1 VGLVQLCILNALLR
15 NFSKQNFTNKN
26 NMMQNILEQFKLT
39 GKKAIVVGG
48 AGDLGKAMVEAVSQA
63 GAQTVVIDFDD
74 RVFKM
79 CEEFTDNGLH
89 VSAIK
94 ADVSKIAEIKASYKT
109 ALEILGGTVDIL
121 INSAGIQRR
130 YPSEDFPEEE
140 WNKVISINLDATFYY
155 CKYAGNTML
164 KNGGG
169 KIINIASL
177 MSFLG
182 GITIPA
188 YAASKGGVGQLTKAL
203 SNDWAAKG
211 ICVNAIAPGYMD
223 TQLNTALINDKKRT
237 EEVFMR
243 VPMKRWGNGEDL
255 KGLTVFLSSSASDYI
270 TGTVI
275 PVDGGYL
282 GR

>member
-1 VGLVQLCILNALLR
+1 
-15 NFSKQNFTNKN
+15 
-26 NMMQNILEQFKLT
+26 MEQNILEKFSLKN
-39 GKKAIVVGG
+39 KKAIVVGG
-48 AGDLGKAMVEAVSQA
+48 AGDLGKAMVEALSQA
-63 GAQTVVIDFDD
+63 GAKTVVIDLDD
-74 RVFKM
+74 RLFKI
-79 CEEFTDNGLH
+79 CEEFKDAGLD
-89 VSAIK
+89 VSPIK
-94 ADVSKIAEIKASYKT
+94 ADVSKVSEIQESYKT
-109 ALEILGGTVDIL
+109 ALELLDGKLDIL

-130 YPSEDFPEEE
+130 YPSEDFPDEE
-140 WNKVISINLDATFYY
+140 WNKVISINLDATFYF

-164 KNGGG
+164 ENGGG

-188 YAASKGGVGQLTKAL
+188 YAASKGGVAQLTKAL

-237 EEVFMR
+237 EEVFLR
-243 VPMKRWGNGEDL
+243 VPMKRWGTGEDL
-255 KGLTVFLSSSASDYI
+255 KGLTVFLASSASDYV
-270 TGTVI
+270 TGCVI

>member
-1 VGLVQLCILNALLR
+1 
-15 NFSKQNFTNKN
+15 
-26 NMMQNILEQFKLT
+26 MNILDKFNLK

-63 GAQTVVIDFDD
+63 GAKTVVIDFDQ
-74 RVFKM
+74 RVFDICDQFKQ
-79 CEEFTDNGLH
+79 EGLE
-89 VSAIK
+89 VSAIR
-94 ADVSKIAEIKASYKT
+94 ADVSDINQIKESY
-109 ALEILGGTVDIL
+109 ANSLEILGGELDIL

-140 WNKVISINLDATFYY
+140 WSKVIAINLDATFYY
-155 CKYAGNTML
+155 CKYAGNTMI

-237 EEVFMR
+237 DEVFMR
-243 VPMKRWGNGEDL
+243 VPMKRWGTGEDL
-255 KGLTVFLSSSASDYI
+255 KGLTVFLASSASDYV
-270 TGTVI
+270 TGCVI

>member
-1 VGLVQLCILNALLR
+1 M
-15 NFSKQNFTNKN
+15 KH
-26 NMMQNILEQFKLT
+26 ILEQFKLT
-39 GKKAIVVGG
+39 NKKAIVVGG
-48 AGDLGKAMVEAVSQA
+48 AGDLGKAMVEAISEA
-63 GAQTVVIDFDD
+63 GAQTVVIDFDEQ
-74 RVFKM
+74 VFEM
-79 CEEFTDNGLH
+79 CEKFNSNGLN
-89 VSAIK
+89 VSPIK
-94 ADVSKIAEIKASYKT
+94 ADISKLSEIKDSYEA

-130 YPSEDFPEEE
+130 YPSEDFPDEE
-140 WNKVISINLDATFYY
+140 WTKVISVNLDATFYY

-188 YAASKGGVGQLTKAL
+188 YAASKGGVAQLTKAL

-211 ICVNAIAPGYMD
+211 ICVNGIAPGYMD

-237 EEVFMR
+237 EEVFNR

-255 KGLTVFLSSSASDYI
+255 KGLIVFLSSSASDYV
-270 TGTVI
+270 TGTII

-282 GR
+282 AR

>member
-1 VGLVQLCILNALLR
+1 M
-15 NFSKQNFTNKN
+15 KK
-26 NMMQNILEQFKLT
+26 NILEAFSLE

-48 AGDLGKAMVEAVSQA
+48 AGDLGKAMVEGLAEA
-63 GAQTVVIDFDD
+63 GAQVVIIDLDD
-74 RVFKM
+74 RMFDMAKSFKA
-79 CEEFTDNGLH
+79 DNLN
-89 VSAIK
+89 VDALK
-94 ADVSKIAEIKASYKT
+94 ADVSKLEEVQSSYKS
-109 ALEILGGTVDIL
+109 ALEMLGGRVDIMV
-121 INSAGIQRR
+121 NSAGIQRR

-140 WNKVISINLDATFYY
+140 WSKVIAINLDATFYY
-155 CKYAGNTML
+155 CKYAINTML
-164 KNGGG
+164 EHGGG

-203 SNDWAAKG
+203 SNDLAAKG

-243 VPMKRWGNGEDL
+243 VPMKRWGTGDDL
-255 KGLTVFLSSSASDYI
+255 KGLTVFLASTASDYI
-270 TGTVI
+270 TGTII

>member
-1 VGLVQLCILNALLR
+1 
-15 NFSKQNFTNKN
+15 
-26 NMMQNILEQFKLT
+26 MEQNILEKFSLKN
-39 GKKAIVVGG
+39 KKAIVVGG
-48 AGDLGKAMVEAVSQA
+48 AGDLGKAMVEALSQA
-63 GAQTVVIDFDD
+63 GAKTVVIDLDD
-74 RVFKM
+74 RLFKI
-79 CEEFTDNGLH
+79 CEEFKNAGLD
-89 VSAIK
+89 VSPIK
-94 ADVSKIAEIKASYKT
+94 ADVSKVSEIQESYKT
-109 ALEILGGTVDIL
+109 ALELLDGKLDIL

-130 YPSEDFPEEE
+130 YPSEDFPDEE

-164 KNGGG
+164 ENGGG

-188 YAASKGGVGQLTKAL
+188 YAASKGGVAQLTKAL

-237 EEVFMR
+237 EEVFLR
-243 VPMKRWGNGEDL
+243 VPMKRWGTGEDL
-255 KGLTVFLSSSASDYI
+255 KGLTVFLASSASDYV
-270 TGTVI
+270 TGCVI

-282 GR
+282 AR

>member
-1 VGLVQLCILNALLR
+1 MTIL
-15 NFSKQNFTNKN
+15 SIKKN
-26 NMMQNILEQFKLT
+26 NIMQNILEKFNLA

-48 AGDLGKAMVEAVSQA
+48 AGDLGMAMVEAISQA
-63 GAQTVVIDFDD
+63 GAQTVVIDFDE
-74 RVFKM
+74 RVFSI
-79 CEEFTDNGLH
+79 CENFKNNGLN
-89 VSAIK
+89 VSPIK
-94 ADVSKIAEIKASYKT
+94 ADVSKIEEIKDSYST

-130 YPSEDFPEEE
+130 YPSEDFPDEE

-223 TQLNTALINDKKRT
+223 TQLNTALVNDKKRT
-237 EEVFMR
+237 EEVFIR
-243 VPMKRWGNGEDL
+243 VPMKRWGTGEDL
-255 KGLTVFLSSSASDYI
+255 KGLTVFLSSSASDYV
-270 TGTVI
+270 TGTII

>member
-1 VGLVQLCILNALLR
+1 MGN
-15 NFSKQNFTNKN
+15 
-26 NMMQNILEQFKLT
+26 NILESFSLE

-48 AGDLGKAMVEAVSQA
+48 AGDLGKAMVEAISQA

-74 RVFKM
+74 RVFDICKD
-79 CEEFTDNGLH
+79 FTNDGLN
-89 VSAIK
+89 VSPVK
-94 ADVSKIAEIKASYKT
+94 ADVSKIEQIKSSYET
-109 ALEILGGTVDIL
+109 ALEILGGTIDIL

-130 YPSEDFPEEE
+130 YPSEDFPDEE

-155 CKYAGNTML
+155 CKHAGNTML

-169 KIINIASL
+169 KIINIASII
-177 MSFLG
+177 SFLG

-188 YAASKGGVGQLTKAL
+188 YAASKGGVAQLTKAL
-203 SNDWAAKG
+203 SNDWSAKG

-223 TQLNTALINDKKRT
+223 TQLNTALINDKVRT
-237 EEVFMR
+237 EEVFNR

-255 KGLTVFLSSSASDYI
+255 KGLAVYLASSASDYV

>member
-1 VGLVQLCILNALLR
+1 M
-15 NFSKQNFTNKN
+15 S
-26 NMMQNILEQFKLT
+26 NILEQFSLA

-48 AGDLGKAMVEAVSQA
+48 AGDLGIAMVEALAQA
-63 GAQTVVIDFDD
+63 GAQTVVIDFDEK
-74 RVFKM
+74 VFAL
-79 CEEFTDNGLH
+79 CENLKNNGLN
-89 VSAIK
+89 VSPLK
-94 ADVSKIAEIKASYKT
+94 ADVSKIEEIKDSYKA
-109 ALEILGGTVDIL
+109 ALEILGGTIDIL
-121 INSAGIQRR
+121 VNSAGIQRR

-140 WNKVISINLDATFYY
+140 WTKVIAINLDATFYY
-155 CKYAGNTML
+155 CKYAGNTMI

-211 ICVNAIAPGYMD
+211 ICVNGIAPGYMD

-237 EEVFMR
+237 EEVMMR
-243 VPMKRWGNGEDL
+243 VPMKRWGNGDDL
-255 KGLTVFLSSSASDYI
+255 KGLTVFLASPASDYI
-270 TGTVI
+270 TGCII

-282 GR
+282 AR

>member
-1 VGLVQLCILNALLR
+1 M
-15 NFSKQNFTNKN
+15 NK
-26 NMMQNILEQFKLT
+26 NILESFSLE

-48 AGDLGKAMVEAVSQA
+48 AGDLGISMVEALAEA
-63 GAQTVVIDFDD
+63 GAQVVVIDLDD
-74 RVFKM
+74 RVFEICKNFK
-79 CEEFTDNGLH
+79 EKKLNVDP
-89 VSAIK
+89 VK
-94 ADVSKIAEIKASYKT
+94 ADVSQIDEVKKSYAA
-109 ALEILGGTVDIL
+109 ALDLLGGKLDIL
-121 INSAGIQRR
+121 VNSAGIQRR

-140 WNKVISINLDATFYY
+140 WRKVIAINLDATFYY
-155 CKYAGNTML
+155 CKYAANTML
-164 KNGGG
+164 ENNGG

-203 SNDWAAKG
+203 SNDLAAKG

-237 EEVFMR
+237 DEVFMR
-243 VPMKRWGNGEDL
+243 VPMKRWGTGEDL
-255 KGLTVFLSSSASDYI
+255 KGLTVFLASPASDYV
-270 TGTVI
+270 TGTII

>member
-1 VGLVQLCILNALLR
+1 
-15 NFSKQNFTNKN
+15 
-26 NMMQNILEQFKLT
+26 MQNILEQFSLK

-48 AGDLGKAMVEAVSQA
+48 AGDLGKAMVEAISQA

-74 RVFKM
+74 RVFQM
-79 CEEFTDNGLH
+79 CKDFTNNGLK
-89 VSAIK
+89 VSPIK
-94 ADVSKIAEIKASYKT
+94 ADVSKIEEIKNSYKT
-109 ALEILGGTVDIL
+109 ALEILGGKIDIL

-130 YPSEDFPEEE
+130 YPSEEFPEEE
-140 WNKVISINLDATFYY
+140 WRKVISINLDATFYY
-155 CKYAGNTML
+155 CKYAANTML
-164 KNGGG
+164 EHSGG

-270 TGTVI
+270 TGCII

-282 GR
+282 AR

>member
-1 VGLVQLCILNALLR
+1 M
-15 NFSKQNFTNKN
+15 KH
-26 NMMQNILEQFKLT
+26 ILEQFRLT
-39 GKKAIVVGG
+39 NKKAIVVGG
-48 AGDLGKAMVEAVSQA
+48 AGDLGKAMVEAISEA
-63 GAQTVVIDFDD
+63 GAQTVVIDFDEK
-74 RVFKM
+74 VFEM
-79 CEEFTDNGLH
+79 CERFNSKGLK
-89 VSAIK
+89 VSPIK
-94 ADVSKIAEIKASYKT
+94 ADISKISEIKDSYET
-109 ALEILGGTVDIL
+109 ALEILGGSVDIL

-130 YPSEDFPEEE
+130 YPSENFPDEE
-140 WNKVISINLDATFYY
+140 WTKVISINLDATFYY

-188 YAASKGGVGQLTKAL
+188 YAASKGGVAQLTKAL
-203 SNDWAAKG
+203 SNDWAANG
-211 ICVNAIAPGYMD
+211 ICVNGIAPGYMD

-237 EEVFMR
+237 EEVFNR

-255 KGLTVFLSSSASDYI
+255 KGLAVFLSSSASDYV
-270 TGTVI
+270 TGCII

-282 GR
+282 AR

>member
-1 VGLVQLCILNALLR
+1 MTILLI
-15 NFSKQNFTNKN
+15 KN
-26 NMMQNILEQFKLT
+26 NIMQKILEKFSLA

-48 AGDLGKAMVEAVSQA
+48 AGDLGKAMVEAISQA
-63 GAQTVVIDFDD
+63 GAQTVVIDIDNRLFEICEG
-74 RVFKM
+74 FK
-79 CEEFTDNGLH
+79 DNGLN
-89 VSAIK
+89 VSPIK
-94 ADVSKIAEIKASYKT
+94 ADISKISEIKNSYET
-109 ALEILGGTVDIL
+109 ALQILGGKVDIL

-130 YPSEDFPEEE
+130 YPSEDFPDDE
-140 WNKVISINLDATFYY
+140 WHKVISINLDATFFY

-164 KNGGG
+164 ENGGG
-169 KIINIASL
+169 KIINIASI

-203 SNDWAAKG
+203 SNDWADKG

-243 VPMKRWGNGEDL
+243 VPMKRWGNGDDL
-255 KGLTVFLSSSASDYI
+255 KGLAVFLSSSASDYI
-270 TGTVI
+270 TGCVI

-282 GR
+282 AR

>member
-1 VGLVQLCILNALLR
+1 MK
-15 NFSKQNFTNKN
+15 S
-26 NMMQNILEQFKLT
+26 NILESFSLA
-39 GKKAIVVGG
+39 GKTAIVVGG
-48 AGDLGKAMVEAVSQA
+48 AGDLGKAMVEAISQA
-63 GAQTVVIDFDD
+63 GAHTVVIDFDD
-74 RVFKM
+74 RVFDM
-79 CEEFTDNGLH
+79 CEKFKRDGLN
-89 VSAIK
+89 VAPIK
-94 ADVSKIAEIKASYKT
+94 ADVSKISEIKESYAA
-109 ALEILGGTVDIL
+109 ALDILGGKVDIL

-130 YPSEDFPEEE
+130 YPSEDFPDEE
-140 WNKVISINLDATFYY
+140 WSKVIAVNLDATFYY
-155 CKYAGNTML
+155 CKYVGNNML

-188 YAASKGGVGQLTKAL
+188 YAASKGGVSQLTKAL

-237 EEVFMR
+237 EEVFIR

-255 KGLTVFLSSSASDYI
+255 KGLTVFLCSSASDYI

>member
-1 VGLVQLCILNALLR
+1 M
-15 NFSKQNFTNKN
+15 KH
-26 NMMQNILEQFKLT
+26 ILEQFKLT
-39 GKKAIVVGG
+39 NKKAIVVGG
-48 AGDLGKAMVEAVSQA
+48 AGDLGKAMVEGISEA
-63 GAQTVVIDFDD
+63 GAQTVVIDFDE
-74 RVFKM
+74 RVFEM
-79 CEEFTDNGLH
+79 CKVFNSNGLN
-89 VSAIK
+89 VSPIK
-94 ADVSKIAEIKASYKT
+94 ADISKLSEIKDSYEA

-130 YPSEDFPEEE
+130 YPSEDFPDEE
-140 WNKVISINLDATFYY
+140 WAKVISINLDATFYF

-188 YAASKGGVGQLTKAL
+188 YAASKGGVAQLTKAL
-203 SNDWAAKG
+203 SNDWAARG
-211 ICVNAIAPGYMD
+211 ICVNGIAPGYMD

-237 EEVFMR
+237 EEVFNR

-255 KGLTVFLSSSASDYI
+255 KGIAVFLSSSASDYV
-270 TGTVI
+270 TGCII

>member
-1 VGLVQLCILNALLR
+1 
-15 NFSKQNFTNKN
+15 
-26 NMMQNILEQFKLT
+26 MQHILEKFSLE

-48 AGDLGKAMVEAVSQA
+48 AGDLGKAMVEAVAQA
-63 GAQTVVIDFDD
+63 GAQTVVIDLDNRIFQI
-74 RVFKM
+74 
-79 CEEFTDNGLH
+79 CEEFNNNGLN
-89 VSAIK
+89 VSPIK
-94 ADVSKIAEIKASYKT
+94 TDVSKLSEIKDSYNT

-155 CKYAGNTML
+155 CKYAGNTMIE
-164 KNGGG
+164 NGGG

-237 EEVFMR
+237 EEVFNR
-243 VPMKRWGNGEDL
+243 VPMKRWGTGEDL
-255 KGLTVFLSSSASDYI
+255 KGLTVFLSSSASDYV

>member
-1 VGLVQLCILNALLR
+1 M
-15 NFSKQNFTNKN
+15 KN
-26 NMMQNILEQFKLT
+26 NILSAFSLE

-48 AGDLGKAMVEAVSQA
+48 AGDLGIAMVEALAQA
-63 GAQTVVIDFDD
+63 GAQTIIIDYDKRALDFSENLKKD
-74 RVFKM
+74 
-79 CEEFTDNGLH
+79 GLN
-89 VSAIK
+89 VDAII
-94 ADVSKIAEIKASYKT
+94 ADVSIKSEIDESYAK
-109 ALEILGGTVDIL
+109 ALELLGGKVDIL

-130 YPSEDFPEEE
+130 YSSENFPDDE
-140 WNKVISINLDATFYY
+140 WSKVIAINLDATFHY
-155 CKYAGNTML
+155 CKLAGNTML
-164 KNGGG
+164 ENGGG

-203 SNDWAAKG
+203 SNDWASRG

-243 VPMKRWGNGEDL
+243 VPMKRWGTGEDL
-255 KGLTVFLSSSASDYI
+255 KGLTVFLASSASDYI
-270 TGTVI
+270 TGTII

>member
-1 VGLVQLCILNALLR
+1 MA
-15 NFSKQNFTNKN
+15 
-26 NMMQNILEQFKLT
+26 QNILDQFSLS

-48 AGDLGKAMVEAVSQA
+48 AGDLGKAMVEAVAQA

-74 RVFKM
+74 RVFEICDGFK
-79 CEEFTDNGLH
+79 NSGLN
-89 VSAIK
+89 VSPLK
-94 ADVSKIAEIKASYKT
+94 ADVSKIEEIKDSYQAALKT
-109 ALEILGGTVDIL
+109 LGGKVDIL

-130 YPSEDFPEEE
+130 YPSEDFPDDE
-140 WNKVISINLDATFYY
+140 WHKVISVNLDATFFY

-164 KNGGG
+164 RNGGG

-203 SNDWAAKG
+203 SNDWADKG

-223 TQLNTALINDKKRT
+223 TQLNTALIKDKKRT

-243 VPMKRWGNGEDL
+243 VPMKRWGTGDDI

-270 TGTVI
+270 TGCII

-282 GR
+282 AR

>member
-1 VGLVQLCILNALLR
+1 
-15 NFSKQNFTNKN
+15 
-26 NMMQNILEQFKLT
+26 MNILDKFSLK

-48 AGDLGKAMVEAVSQA
+48 AGDLGKAMVEAISQA
-63 GAQTVVIDFDD
+63 GAQTVVIDFDQ
-74 RVFKM
+74 RVFEI
-79 CEEFTDNGLH
+79 CDEFKADGLD
-89 VSAIK
+89 VSAIQ
-94 ADVSKIAEIKASYKT
+94 ADVSQIEQIKESYAT
-109 ALEILGGTVDIL
+109 SLEILGGTVDIL

-140 WNKVISINLDATFYY
+140 WSKVIAINLDATFYY
-155 CKYAGNTML
+155 CKYAGNTMIE
-164 KNGGG
+164 NGGG

-237 EEVFMR
+237 DEVFMR
-243 VPMKRWGNGEDL
+243 VPMKRWGKGEDL
-255 KGLTVFLSSSASDYI
+255 QGLTVFLASAASDYV

>member
-1 VGLVQLCILNALLR
+1 MA
-15 NFSKQNFTNKN
+15 S
-26 NMMQNILEQFKLT
+26 NILDKFNLK

-48 AGDLGKAMVEAVSQA
+48 AGDLGKAMVEAIAQA
-63 GAQTVVIDFDD
+63 GAQTVVIDLDD
-74 RVFKM
+74 RVFEICKD
-79 CEEFTDNGLH
+79 FKKNDLN
-89 VSAIK
+89 VSPIK
-94 ADVSKIAEIKASYKT
+94 ADVSKIEEIKKSYNS
-109 ALEILGGTVDIL
+109 ALEILGGELDIL

-140 WNKVISINLDATFYY
+140 WSKVISINLDATFYY

-164 KNGGG
+164 KKDGG
-169 KIINIASL
+169 KIINIASI
-177 MSFLG
+177 MSFIG

-188 YAASKGGVGQLTKAL
+188 YAASKGGVAQLTKAL

-223 TQLNTALINDKKRT
+223 TQLNIGIINDKKRT
-237 EEVFMR
+237 EEVFNR

-255 KGLTVFLSSSASDYI
+255 KGLAIFLSSSASDYI
-270 TGTVI
+270 TGCII

-282 GR
+282 AR

>member
-1 VGLVQLCILNALLR
+1 MLMEDYLWVKIR
-15 NFSKQNFTNKN
+15 KDMKT
-26 NMMQNILEQFKLT
+26 NILEAFSLA

-48 AGDLGKAMVEAVSQA
+48 AGDLGKAMVEAISQA
-63 GAQTVVIDFDD
+63 GAQTVVIDFDE
-74 RVFKM
+74 RVYDICESFKK
-79 CEEFTDNGLH
+79 DGLQ
-89 VSAIK
+89 VDPIK
-94 ADVSKIAEIKASYKT
+94 ADVSKLSEIKESYQS
-109 ALEILGGTVDIL
+109 ALDILGGKIDIL

-140 WNKVISINLDATFYY
+140 WSKVIAINLDATFYY
-155 CKYAGNTML
+155 CKYAGNTMI

-188 YAASKGGVGQLTKAL
+188 YAASKGGVSQLTKAL

-223 TQLNTALINDKKRT
+223 TQLNVALINDKKRT
-237 EEVFMR
+237 EEVFNR

-255 KGLTVFLSSSASDYI
+255 KGLTVFLCSSASDYI